1 MVLNS
6 QEKQIQS
13 TTREITFN
21 GLNISHICKKNLK
34 NSYISIKAS
43 SSAEFP
49 HAKIVVKTPSVS
61 QRFINNLLVEKEAWI
76 REQLRKLE
84 QSGAKRVNLEDE
96 ILLFGE
102 ICSID
107 LEEATHLRELLQKM
121 RVNNEKN
128 ILRCYDDFYKQ
139 FAQNHIV
146 PRVEYFAK
154 CMNLAYQEIKFRK
167 MKSRWGSCS
176 STKILTFNTELIKI
190 EEELIDYVVVHELAH
205 LVHMNHSA
213 NFHSLVEEY
222 IPHAKHLRKNLKK
235 IHILSE

>member
-1 MVLNS
+1 
-6 QEKQIQS
+6 
-13 TTREITFN
+13 
-21 GLNISHICKKNLK
+21 
-34 NSYISIKAS
+34 
-43 SSAEFP
+43 
-49 HAKIVVKTPSVS
+49 
-61 QRFINNLLVEKEAWI
+61 
-76 REQLRKLE
+76 
-84 QSGAKRVNLEDE
+84 
-96 ILLFGE
+96 
-102 ICSID
+102 
-107 LEEATHLRELLQKM
+107 M

-154 CMNLAYQEIKFRK
+154 CMDLEYQEIKFRK

-190 EEELIDYVVVHELAH
+190 EEELIDYVIVHELAH

-213 NFHSLVEEY
+213 KFHSLVEQY

>member
-1 MVLNS
+1 M
-6 QEKQIQS
+6 
-13 TTREITFN
+13 
-21 GLNISHICKKNLK
+21 
-34 NSYISIKAS
+34 SIKAS

-49 HAKIVVKTPSVS
+49 HAKIIVKTPRVS
-61 QRFINNLLVEKEAWI
+61 QGFLNNLLVEKEAWI

-84 QSGAKRVNLEDE
+84 QNGAKRVNLEDE
-96 ILLFGE
+96 VLLFGE

-154 CMNLAYQEIKFRK
+154 CMDLEYQEIKFRK

-190 EEELIDYVVVHELAH
+190 EEELIDYVIVHELAH

-213 NFHSLVEEY
+213 KFHSLVEQY